1 MKAKIIKVLNF
12 IRSILLKFIIHTIPA
27 KSYNKSAY
35 ELYKDEMIVEG
46 YNHFKKYFENAVFIS
61 NKSLHF
67 DYSIKKSLKL
77 NADTKD
83 GLFIEFGV
91 YKGKNVNY
99 ISRFVEKVYGF
110 DTFTGLTEDWVGG
123 NVNHFEGTYSLE
135 GNIPKVNKNVILI
148 KGDIRETL
156 EPFLNSINSKINF
169 VSIDIDTYESTKFLL
184 SKIKNYFSPFAIL
197 HFDEFYNFV
206 GWKSG
211 EYKAFKEEIEDDDRF
226 SYKYLAFTK
235 NSSGATIQVTKN

>member
-12 IRSILLKFIIHTIPA
+12 IRSILSKFIIHAIPA

-35 ELYKDEMIVEG
+35 ELYKDEMINES
-46 YNHFKKYFENAVFIS
+46 YNHFKKYFIDAVFIS

-77 NADTKD
+77 NGDTKN

-99 ISRFVEKVYGF
+99 ISKFAEKVYGF

-123 NVNHFEGTYSLE
+123 NVNHFEGAYSLE

-148 KGDIRETL
+148 KGDVRDTL
-156 EPFLNSINSKINF
+156 EPYLKNINSKIHF
-169 VSIDIDTYESTKFLL
+169 ISIDIDTYESTKFVL
-184 SKIKNYFSPFAIL
+184 SKVKNYFSPSTIIY
-197 HFDEFYNFV
+197 FDEFYNFV

-211 EYKAFKEEIEDDDRF
+211 EYKAFKEEIEYDGNF
-226 SYKYLAFTK
+226 SFKYLAFTK
-235 NSSGATIQVTKN
+235 NSSGTTILVTKK